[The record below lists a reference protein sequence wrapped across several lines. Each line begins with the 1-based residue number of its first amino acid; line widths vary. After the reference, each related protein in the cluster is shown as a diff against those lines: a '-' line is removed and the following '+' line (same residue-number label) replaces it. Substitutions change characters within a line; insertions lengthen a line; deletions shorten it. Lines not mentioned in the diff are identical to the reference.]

1 MGFAARCAE
10 LRRFAAKNWR
20 TVEETVKSAGNARV
34 GRDEAAALQR
44 GLVATDA
51 TP

>member
-1 MGFAARCAE
+1 MGFAERGAE

-51 TP
+51 TR